1 MDLPGVGSHRLALSV
16 ARVAPSS
23 FPSLASRTHEEEL
36 APSPPHSSPRQRRHW
51 SGQMTELF
59 LTSLGS
65 CDWLSSRQTDAG
77 QPSGRAHRLLISCW
91 VVLRQSWQ
99 GGALS
104 SYLSLS
110 WRH

>member
-1 MDLPGVGSHRLALSV
+1 
-16 ARVAPSS
+16 
-23 FPSLASRTHEEEL
+23 
-36 APSPPHSSPRQRRHW
+36 
-51 SGQMTELF
+51 MTELF

-77 QPSGRAHRLLISCW
+77 QPSGRAHSLLISCW

-110 WRH
+110 WCH